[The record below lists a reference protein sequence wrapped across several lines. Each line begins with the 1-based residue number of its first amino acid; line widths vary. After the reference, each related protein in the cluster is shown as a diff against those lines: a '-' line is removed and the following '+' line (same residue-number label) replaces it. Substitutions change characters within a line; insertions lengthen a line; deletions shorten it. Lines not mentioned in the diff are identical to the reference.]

1 MFRIGIDC
9 EADGWWIAE
18 VPAISGVILLMPVIP
33 ERAQPRSRTMAQA
46 RRWGAVMLAI
56 LLAGCL
62 APTPFKPAP
71 TRGSDGYT
79 VERLGPGRFRIGFA
93 GNEATSP
100 RQVADSLAYLASQVT
115 LRNDADYF
123 VVAANKMA
131 RATTYHTMGG
141 YSEDVYCCSMR
152 GGVTGHEY
160 EASAEIT
167 IRKGKAP
174 TDDPAAH
181 DARELAESL
190 APRMKRGSGF
200 SVY

>member
-1 MFRIGIDC
+1 
-9 EADGWWIAE
+9 
-18 VPAISGVILLMPVIP
+18 
-33 ERAQPRSRTMAQA
+33 MAQL
-46 RRWGAVMLAI
+46 RLWGAAMLAL

-62 APTPFKPAP
+62 APTPFKPAE
-71 TRGSDGYT
+71 RRAADGYT
-79 VERLGPGRFRIGFA
+79 VERLEPGRFRIGFA

-123 VVAANKMA
+123 VVAANKVA
-131 RATTYHTMGG
+131 QATTYHPMGG
-141 YSEDVYCCSMR
+141 YSEDVYCCRVR

-174 TDDPAAH
+174 PADPAAH
-181 DARELAESL
+181 DAREVADAL
-190 APRMKRGSGF
+190 APRVKRGSGF

>member
-1 MFRIGIDC
+1 
-9 EADGWWIAE
+9 
-18 VPAISGVILLMPVIP
+18 
-33 ERAQPRSRTMAQA
+33 MAQL
-46 RRWGAVMLAI
+46 RRWGAALLAL

-62 APTPFKPAP
+62 APTPFRPAP

-79 VERLGPGRFRIGFA
+79 VERLAPDHFRIGFA

-100 RQVADSLAYLASQVT
+100 LQVADSLAYLASQVT

-123 VVAANKMA
+123 VVAGNKMGE
-131 RATTYHTMGG
+131 ATIYHAMGR
-141 YSEDVYCCSMR
+141 YSEDVYCCYVR
-152 GGVTGHEY
+152 RGVTGHEY

-174 TDDPAAH
+174 QDDPEAH
-181 DARELAESL
+181 DAREVAESL
-190 APRMKRGSGF
+190 APRIKRGSGF

>member
-1 MFRIGIDC
+1 M
-9 EADGWWIAE
+9 
-18 VPAISGVILLMPVIP
+18 VIL
-33 ERAQPRSRTMAQA
+33 T
-46 RRWGAVMLAI
+46 RWGAVMLAL

-62 APTPFKPAP
+62 APTPFGPAE
-71 TRGSDGYT
+71 TRGADGYT
-79 VERLGPGRFRIGFA
+79 VERLEPDRFRIGFA

-100 RQVADSLAYLASQVT
+100 RQVADSLAYLAAQVT

-131 RATTYHTMGG
+131 QATTYHAMGG
-141 YSEDVYCCSMR
+141 YSEDVYCCRVR

-174 TDDPAAH
+174 PDDPAAH
-181 DARELAESL
+181 EAKEVVGSL
-190 APRMKRGSGF
+190 GPRMKRGGGF

>member
-1 MFRIGIDC
+1 
-9 EADGWWIAE
+9 
-18 VPAISGVILLMPVIP
+18 
-33 ERAQPRSRTMAQA
+33 MAQLT
-46 RRWGAVMLAI
+46 RWGAAMLAFF
-56 LLAGCL
+56 LAGCL
-62 APTPFKPAP
+62 APTPFKPAE

-79 VERLGPGRFRIGFA
+79 VERLEPDRFRIGFA

-131 RATTYHTMGG
+131 QATTYHPMGG
-141 YSEDVYCCSMR
+141 YSEDVYCCRVR

-174 TDDPAAH
+174 PDDPAAH
-181 DARELAESL
+181 DAREVADSL
-190 APRMKRGSGF
+190 SPRVTRGSGF
-200 SVY
+200 SIY

>member
-1 MFRIGIDC
+1 VFRPG
-9 EADGWWIAE
+9 
-18 VPAISGVILLMPVIP
+18 SLLKTANR
-33 ERAQPRSRTMAQA
+33 ERWS
-46 RRWGAVMLAI
+46 RWGAVIFAV

-62 APTPFKPAP
+62 AQTPFRPAP

-79 VERLGPGRFRIGFA
+79 VERLGPDHFRIGFA

-100 RQVADSLAYLASQVT
+100 RQVADSLAFLASQVT

-131 RATTYHTMGG
+131 QATTYHTMGG
-141 YSEDVYCCSMR
+141 YSEDVYCCYLRS
-152 GGVTGHEY
+152 GVTGHEY

-167 IRKGKAP
+167 IRKGKPPQDEP
-174 TDDPAAH
+174 TAH
-181 DARELAESL
+181 DARAVADAL
-190 APRMKRGSGF
+190 APRIKRGSGF

>member
-1 MFRIGIDC
+1 
-9 EADGWWIAE
+9 
-18 VPAISGVILLMPVIP
+18 
-33 ERAQPRSRTMAQA
+33 MAQLT
-46 RRWGAVMLAI
+46 RWGAAMLAL

-62 APTPFKPAP
+62 SPTPFRQAE

-79 VERLGPGRFRIGFA
+79 VERLGPDHFRIGFA

-100 RQVADSLAYLASQVT
+100 NQVADSLAYLASQVT

-131 RATTYHTMGG
+131 KATVYHAMGRH
-141 YSEDVYCCSMR
+141 SEDVYCCYVR
-152 GGVTGHEY
+152 RGVTGHEY

-174 TDDPAAH
+174 QDDPAAH
-181 DARELAESL
+181 DAREVADEL

>member
-1 MFRIGIDC
+1 
-9 EADGWWIAE
+9 
-18 VPAISGVILLMPVIP
+18 
-33 ERAQPRSRTMAQA
+33 MAQLT
-46 RRWGAVMLAI
+46 RWGAAMLAV

-62 APTPFKPAP
+62 APTPFKPAE
-71 TRGSDGYT
+71 RRASDGYT
-79 VERLGPGRFRIGFA
+79 VERLEPDHFRIGFA

-100 RQVADSLAYLASQVT
+100 QQVADSLAYLASQVT

-123 VVAANKMA
+123 VVAVNKMA
-131 RATTYHTMGG
+131 QATTYHAMGG
-141 YSEDVYCCSMR
+141 YSEDVYCCRVR

-174 TDDPAAH
+174 PDDPAAH
-181 DARELAESL
+181 DAREVADSL
-190 APRMKRGSGF
+190 GPRMKRGGGF

>member
-1 MFRIGIDC
+1 M
-9 EADGWWIAE
+9 AH
-18 VPAISGVILLMPVIP
+18 
-33 ERAQPRSRTMAQA
+33 RT
-46 RRWGAVMLAI
+46 RWGVAMLAL

-62 APTPFKPAP
+62 APTPYQPAEG
-71 TRGSDGYT
+71 RASDGYT
-79 VERLGPGRFRIGFA
+79 VERLEPDHFRIGFA

-100 RQVADSLAYLASQVT
+100 QQVADSLAYLASQVT

-131 RATTYHTMGG
+131 QATTYHAMGG
-141 YSEDVYCCSMR
+141 YSEDVYCCRVR

-174 TDDPAAH
+174 PDDPAAH
-181 DARELAESL
+181 DAREVADSL
-190 APRMKRGSGF
+190 GPRVKRGSGF

>member
-1 MFRIGIDC
+1 MGH
-9 EADGWWIAE
+9 
-18 VPAISGVILLMPVIP
+18 
-33 ERAQPRSRTMAQA
+33 RARWSRTKSA
-46 RRWGAVMLAI
+46 GAAMLAV

-62 APTPFKPAP
+62 APTPFRPAEM
-71 TRGSDGYT
+71 RGSDGYT
-79 VERLGPGRFRIGFA
+79 VERLAPDHFRIGFA

-100 RQVADSLAYLASQVT
+100 LPVADSLAYLASQVT

-141 YSEDVYCCSMR
+141 YSEDVYCCYARS
-152 GGVTGHEY
+152 GVTGHEY

-174 TDDPAAH
+174 LDDPAAH
-181 DARELAESL
+181 DAREVADSL